1 MRITR
6 SPRLSAGIAAL
17 ALILVA
23 CGAGDGDPAAAPQP
37 AAAEPAAPAP
47 APEPE
52 TWEPTGDVDFII
64 PFGPGGGFDAY
75 SRQVV
80 EAAKSFLPAGV
91 TINVRNVEGAGGAVG
106 AETLRRA
113 APDGLTIGLVY
124 DVGLAV
130 AQTVDDDADIDLERD
145 FEWIAGI
152 TREPYVLFA
161 TAASGITSIDQLSG
175 RTLRFGATGAASPMF
190 IIGVIASE
198 VLGFEPQFVTAY
210 SGAGD
215 LLTGARRGDVDLG
228 ALEVSSIAQ
237 FVEAGDLVPL
247 LIMSDEAIDIFPDA
261 ATIGQVPGIDA
272 PILSMRPIGAP
283 AGTDPA
289 AIAYWD
295 VVFQQ
300 AMASEGLL
308 AWSKDSGRA
317 VTPSDA
323 EGARA
328 RVLGAVEL
336 MAGFRDA
343 VREQFAR
350 VTG

>member
-1 MRITR
+1 MNISRR
-6 SPRLSAGIAAL
+6 YRVSAGLAAFALVL
-17 ALILVA
+17 AA
-23 CGAGDGDPAAAPQP
+23 CGGGDS
-37 AAAEPAAPAP
+37 APAP
-47 APEPE
+47 APAVAPQPDELEPDPE
-52 TWEPTGDVDFII
+52 PWEPTGNVDFII

-80 EAAKSFLPAGV
+80 EAAKALLPAGV

-130 AQTVDDDADIDLERD
+130 AQTIEDDPDIILERD

-161 TAASGITSIDQLSG
+161 TAASGITSLDQMRG
-175 RTLRFGATGAASPMF
+175 QTLRFGSFGAASPVF
-190 IIGVIASE
+190 VIGVIASE
-198 VLGFEPQFVTAY
+198 AIGFEPQFVTAY

-215 LLTGARRGDVDLG
+215 LLTGARRGDVELG

-237 FVEAGDLVPL
+237 FVEAGELVPL
-247 LIMSDEAIDIFPDA
+247 LILNDEPVEAFPNAVTVAD
-261 ATIGQVPGIDA
+261 VPGIDA

-289 AIAYWD
+289 ALAYWD
-295 VVFQQ
+295 EVFQQ
-300 AMASEGLL
+300 AMVSEQLL
-308 AWSKDSGRA
+308 EWSRESGRI

-323 EGARA
+323 AGARA

-343 VREQFAR
+343 VREQYAR
-350 VTG
+350 ATS

>member
-1 MRITR
+1 MRRKR
-6 SPRLSAGIAAL
+6 SLRVHAGLAAL
-17 ALILVA
+17 ALVVAA
-23 CGAGDGDPAAAPQP
+23 CGGADSDPA
-37 AAAEPAAPAP
+37 PAAPAP
-47 APEPE
+47 APVPAPAPEPE
-52 TWEPTGDVDFII
+52 PEAWEPTGDVEFII

-80 EAAKSFLPAGV
+80 EAAQAFMPAGV

-130 AQTVDDDADIDLERD
+130 AQTLEDEPDIDLDRD

-152 TREPYVLFA
+152 TREPYVMFA
-161 TAASGITSIDQLSG
+161 TADSGITSLDQVRG
-175 RTLRFGATGAASPMF
+175 QTLRFGSFGAASPVF

-198 VLGFEPQFVTAY
+198 AIGFTPQFVTAY

-215 LLTGARRGDVDLG
+215 LLTGARRGDVELG

-237 FVEAGDLVPL
+237 FVEAGELVPL
-247 LIMSDEAIDIFPDA
+247 LIMSDEPVDIFPDA
-261 ATIGQVPGIDA
+261 VTIADVPGIDA
-272 PILSMRPIGAP
+272 PVLSMRPIAAP

-295 VVFQQ
+295 EVFQL

-308 AWSKDSGRA
+308 EWSRESGRT

-323 EGARA
+323 AGARA

-336 MAGFRDA
+336 MASFRDA
-343 VREQFAR
+343 VREQYAR
-350 VTG
+350 ATS

>member
-1 MRITR
+1 MRISR
-6 SPRLSAGIAAL
+6 SHRVSVGLAAL
-17 ALILVA
+17 AVALAA
-23 CGAGDGDPAAAPQP
+23 CGGADSTP
-37 AAAEPAAPAP
+37 EPAAPAP
-47 APEPE
+47 APSPQPAAPAPEPE
-52 TWEPTGDVDFII
+52 PWEPTGDVDFII

-80 EAAKSFLPAGV
+80 EAAKAFLPAGV

-130 AQTVDDDADIDLERD
+130 AQTIDDDADIDLERD

-161 TAASGITSIDQLSG
+161 TAASGITSIDQLDG

-210 SGAGD
+210 SGGGD
-215 LLTGARRGDVDLG
+215 LLTGARRGDVELG

-247 LIMSDEAIDIFPDA
+247 LIMSNEPVEIFPGA
-261 ATIGQVPGIDA
+261 ATIDQVPGINA

-289 AIAYWD
+289 ALAYWD
-295 VVFQQ
+295 EVFQK

-308 AWSKDSGRA
+308 AWSRESGRI

-323 EGARA
+323 AGARA

-343 VREQFAR
+343 VREQYAR
-350 VTG
+350 VTT